1 MTRLESSAP
10 FADLNTALT
19 RLLAEFGTRRTL
31 TALLRALIDTRRPP
45 PAKRLRR
52 HPLNCNHLRRD
63 IGLPPV
69 RETLPPQHGPWLG

>member
-1 MTRLESSAP
+1 MTRLDSTAP

-19 RLLAEFGTRRTL
+19 RLLAEFGTMRTL
-31 TALLRALIDTRRPP
+31 TALLRALIAARRPP

-69 RETLPPQHGPWLG
+69 REPLPSQRGHWPG

>member
-10 FADLNTALT
+10 FAELNTALT

-31 TALLRALIDTRRPP
+31 TALLRALIATRRPP
-45 PAKRLRR
+45 PARLKR

-69 RETLPPQHGPWLG
+69 REPLPSQRAPWLG